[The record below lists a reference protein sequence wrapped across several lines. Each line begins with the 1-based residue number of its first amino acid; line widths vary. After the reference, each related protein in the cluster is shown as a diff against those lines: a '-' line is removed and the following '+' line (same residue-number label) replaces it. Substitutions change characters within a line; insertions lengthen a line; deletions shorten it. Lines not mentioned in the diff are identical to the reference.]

1 MSLLAVFV
9 LATLP
14 QAPVSLGKF
23 TLAGR
28 TLEAAVPSWKG
39 VFEVNTLT
47 EDGRTYQFTAGQ
59 LTASTGDWDEARRL
73 GSRRSIVDKHDE
85 RRFLAFDP
93 ALDVDDKLT
102 IEEALKSFAEKWIE
116 IISQEG
122 SHSPPDCSFCG
133 RSSSEVQKL
142 VAGPRSYICN
152 DCIEL
157 CADMVKGR

>member
-1 MSLLAVFV
+1 MKKL
-9 LATLP
+9 TKDDLP
-14 QAPVSLGKF
+14 KTWQSEEK
-23 TLAGR
+23 AGVYAEFDKEGF
-28 TLEAAVPSWKG
+28 LIHYGFYGESNDSS
-39 VFEVNTLT
+39 E
-47 EDGRTYQFTAGQ
+47 QFSMTI
-59 LTASTGDWDEARRL
+59 DY